1 MWLAFCLPTVR
12 IGGPEATGVTLRRPD
27 GSRNDGDYFP
37 KPTPSLIHH
46 RRPTL
51 YYPPLQNGWAA
62 VMAGPRI
69 SHHKPDNSSAHFL

>member
-1 MWLAFCLPTVR
+1 MALKACAMMVIFQ
-12 IGGPEATGVTLRRPD
+12 
-27 GSRNDGDYFP
+27 

-62 VMAGPRI
+62 VMAGPLLPPAESFQRCFNEHFI
-69 SHHKPDNSSAHFL
+69 SFSSKLCNCTLRVYFFPPW